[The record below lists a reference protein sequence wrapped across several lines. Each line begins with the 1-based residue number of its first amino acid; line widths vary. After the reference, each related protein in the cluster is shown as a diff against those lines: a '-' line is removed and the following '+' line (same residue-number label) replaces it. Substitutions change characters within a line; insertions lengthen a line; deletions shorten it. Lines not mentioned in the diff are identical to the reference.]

1 LRPYRNTTRIRLMY
15 ECSSSGLL
23 GLLLSGRSEHSAP
36 AAPRG
41 PSGASAKLGDC
52 TSIPYIGNSAKSPH
66 GRGRPGQRGP
76 PPATAT
82 DRPIPTTVLP
92 AADRPLSGRVL
103 GARCLRLPTAGSTC
117 SVSFSNTVRIAR
129 RSLPSALEL
138 DLSLGSSS
146 LGNTRP
152 VASRCR
158 LDSPA

>member
-1 LRPYRNTTRIRLMY
+1 MY

-66 GRGRPGQRGP
+66 GRGRPGQPGP

-82 DRPIPTTVLP
+82 VRPIPATVLP
-92 AADRPLSGRVL
+92 AADRPLSRQVL
-103 GARCLRLPTAGSTC
+103 GARCLRPPSSAGSTC
-117 SVSFSNTVRIAR
+117 SVSFSTTVRIAR
-129 RSLPSALEL
+129 RSLPSVLEL
-138 DLSLGSSS
+138 DLALGLALGTSS

-152 VASRCR
+152 VVSRCR

>member
-1 LRPYRNTTRIRLMY
+1 MRPYRNTTRIRLKY

-82 DRPIPTTVLP
+82 VRPIPTTVLP

-103 GARCLRLPTAGSTC
+103 GARCLRLPFYPVLASTYQHLQIPLCIVSTHCPFNLYTA
-117 SVSFSNTVRIAR
+117 
-129 RSLPSALEL
+129 LH
-138 DLSLGSSS
+138 
-146 LGNTRP
+146 
-152 VASRCR
+152 
-158 LDSPA
+158 

>member
-1 LRPYRNTTRIRLMY
+1 MY

-23 GLLLSGRSEHSAP
+23 GLLLSGRSEHLAP

-66 GRGRPGQRGP
+66 GRGRPGQPGP
-76 PPATAT
+76 PPASAT
-82 DRPIPTTVLP
+82 VRPIPAWVPPARLL
-92 AADRPLSGRVL
+92 AADRPLSRQVL
-103 GARCLRLPTAGSTC
+103 GARCLRPPSPTC
-117 SVSFSNTVRIAR
+117 SISFSATTRIAR

>member
-1 LRPYRNTTRIRLMY
+1 MY

-23 GLLLSGRSEHSAP
+23 GLLLFGRSKHSAP

-66 GRGRPGQRGP
+66 GRGRPGQPGP
-76 PPATAT
+76 PPASAT
-82 DRPIPTTVLP
+82 VRPIPAKVPPARLL
-92 AADRPLSGRVL
+92 AADRPLSRQVL
-103 GARCLRLPTAGSTC
+103 GARCLRPPSSAGSTC
-117 SVSFSNTVRIAR
+117 SVSFSTTVRIAR